1 MGANIEGEHLRHAWS
16 VSDNALV
23 PLEACGFGHKNRRA
37 PGFGRVRQSAGT
49 QGVSGVLAVEI
60 VGESRIE
67 ELSPLMC
74 SGVGIGIS
82 ARAQLRGRGD

>member
-1 MGANIEGEHLRHAWS
+1 VDLATKIGVLLGSAEFDSLPGLR
-16 VSDNALV
+16 
-23 PLEACGFGHKNRRA
+23 
-37 PGFGRVRQSAGT
+37 
-49 QGVSGVLAVEI
+49 GVSGVLAVEI

-67 ELSPLMC
+67 GLSPLMC